1 MPPLRLP
8 VRSLLFAVV
17 ISGVARESS
26 GEGERVGGWVT
37 DSAMAQATP
46 AGGFSD
52 GGTGAHCGQDFEDV
66 MTSNAELGPHG
77 LPAAE
82 YHGMEP
88 PAPSIRTGNM
98 QGTQGEETQA
108 SLNSPAV
115 AGDAGFMGLA
125 FSTLEMVRNW
135 SLNTYKCTRQM
146 VTEQLGRGSRT
157 LDPELSARVVA
168 LTETRRRYR
177 ALLRVARSMLAHFQL
192 VVTAQRNLADCFSEL
207 GHKSPDLQEE
217 FSYNA
222 ETQRL
227 LCKNGET
234 LLRALTFFVNSINTL
249 TNKTMADTLM
259 TVRHYEAARLQFDA
273 YRADVELL
281 RNSATDP
288 ASAQRLDVAQ
298 KHFLSHKDKF
308 ERLRED
314 VAIKLKFLDENKVKV
329 MQKQLLLFHNAT
341 SAYFAGNQQQ
351 LELTL
356 KQFNVNSSI
365 AAPTAGIATWV
376 EGQ

>member
-1 MPPLRLP
+1 
-8 VRSLLFAVV
+8 
-17 ISGVARESS
+17 
-26 GEGERVGGWVT
+26 
-37 DSAMAQATP
+37 MAQATP
-46 AGGFSD
+46 VVGFSD
-52 GGTGAHCGQDFEDV
+52 GGTGADCGQDFEDV

-77 LPAAE
+77 LSAAE

-88 PAPSIRTGNM
+88 PVPSIRTGNM
-98 QGTQGEETQA
+98 QGPSAKYNPYFVGGGPGTSRILGQGEETQA

-125 FSTLEMVRNW
+125 FSTLEIVRNW

-192 VVTAQRNLADCFSEL
+192 VVTAQRNLADCFSDL

-281 RNSATDP
+281 RSSATDP

-308 ERLRED
+308 ERLRDD

-365 AAPTAGIATWV
+365 ATPTAGIATWV